1 MLRREHLRA
10 PGESDG
16 DEEAENERLAPCV
29 EVIRL
34 REVVG
39 ARCRSRFR
47 RDWYSSE
54 GYLDKEREDESC
66 ESQNDKEV

>member
-1 MLRREHLRA
+1 MLRRENLRA

-39 ARCRSRFR
+39 AMCRCRFR
-47 RDWYSSE
+47 RGSDSLE
-54 GYLDKEREDESC
+54 NVRRKREEDGSWK
-66 ESQNDKEV
+66 S